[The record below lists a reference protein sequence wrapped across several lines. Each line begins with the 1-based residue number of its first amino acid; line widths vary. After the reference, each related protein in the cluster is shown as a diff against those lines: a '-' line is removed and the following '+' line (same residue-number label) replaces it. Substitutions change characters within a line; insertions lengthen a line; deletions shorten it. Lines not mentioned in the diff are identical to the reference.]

1 MAGRMIGQTVTHY
14 KILEKLGEG
23 GMGVVYRAVDTRLGR
38 QVAVKFLSPNLA
50 QDGFALERF
59 QREARAAS
67 SLNHPHICAIYDIGK
82 HEGQPFLVMELLD
95 GKTLRARING
105 APLPVET
112 MLEMAVQIADALDAA
127 HAVGIIHRDIKAVNL
142 FVTDRGQ
149 LKILD
154 FGLAKLAPTGASAEP
169 DAYADTAMAVTAA
182 AHVTSTGQTLGTLS
196 SMSPEQTRGEEL
208 DARTDLFSFGVVL
221 YEMATGTEPFRGRTA
236 AMVTDAI
243 LHETPRPPHELN
255 ALLPPE
261 FDGIVAK
268 ALEKDREMR
277 YQSAADMRA
286 DLKRLRRESGAV
298 RPASGSTMAAIPASP
313 SASKSAAV
321 SRRSV
326 VPLVSA
332 LVILAIAAAAWWF
345 LRPSGGGAL
354 DSVAVLPFAT
364 TSGSAD
370 AEYLTD
376 GITESL
382 INGLSSL
389 SGFHVSARSVV
400 FRFKGKD
407 VDAVKTGHDLGVKA
421 IVTGRVAMR
430 GDRLVIQAE
439 LMNVAD
445 GTQLWGDQYNRP
457 TSDLLDVQDDIA
469 REILDKLRVRLS
481 GAEKAKATKRYTDNA
496 EAYQLYLQGRYHWNK
511 GTIAGYK
518 RAIEYY
524 QQAITKDAKYALAY
538 AGLADSYLSLGSY
551 YVEAISDAKAAAD
564 QAIALDPSLAEAH
577 IAAGHIKLWLD
588 WDWPAA
594 EREFTTGISLDA
606 NSALAHDQYAAYLA
620 TLGHTADAIAESK
633 RAQALDPLS
642 PIVNSH
648 LGWLLLD
655 AGQLDDATA
664 QFRKTLEFDAE
675 SVSAHQGLGVAAS
688 LAGRH
693 DEAIAELQKAY
704 ALSEQSPVVL
714 GDLGAA
720 DARAGRKADA
730 DRALSDLNTLSA
742 REYVPPSAS
751 AAIAA
756 ALGDR
761 AKALQFLGK
770 GFDEHDFSL
779 AELRIAPAFASLR
792 ADPGFQAIVT
802 KVGIPK

>member
-1 MAGRMIGQTVTHY
+1 MIGQTVTHY

-112 MLEMAVQIADALDAA
+112 MTEMAVQIADALDAA
-127 HAVGIIHRDIKAVNL
+127 HAVGIIHRDIKAANL

-149 LKILD
+149 VKILD
-154 FGLAKLAPTGASAEP
+154 FGLAKLAPTGASADP
-169 DAYADTAMAVTAA
+169 DAYADTALAVTAA
-182 AHVTSTGQTLGTLS
+182 PHVTSTGQTLGTLS
-196 SMSPEQTRGEEL
+196 YMSPEQIRGEEL
-208 DARTDLFSFGVVL
+208 DARTDLFSYGIVL

-236 AMVTDAI
+236 ALVTDAI
-243 LHETPRPPHELN
+243 LHDTPRPPHELN
-255 ALLPPE
+255 AALPLE
-261 FDGIVAK
+261 FDAIIAK

-277 YQSAADMRA
+277 YQSAADIRA
-286 DLKRLRRESGAV
+286 DLRRLRRESGAV
-298 RPASGSTMAAIPASP
+298 RPASGARVSTPSLPAAP
-313 SASKSAAV
+313 SRA
-321 SRRSV
+321 SRRSLVGV
-326 VPLVSA
+326 VGA
-332 LVILAIAAAAWWF
+332 LVILALAAAGWWVW
-345 LRPSGGGAL
+345 RPTGGAAL

-389 SGFHVSARSVV
+389 SGLRVSARSVV

-421 IVTGRVAMR
+421 IVTGRVATR

-551 YVEAISDAKAAAD
+551 YVEAISDAKAAAE

-577 IAAGHIKLWLD
+577 VAAGHIKLWLD

-594 EREFTTGISLDA
+594 EREFTTGISLDP
-606 NSALAHDQYAAYLA
+606 NSALAHDQYAEYLA
-620 TLGHTADAIAESK
+620 TLGHSADAITEAK

-655 AGQLDDATA
+655 AGQADDATA

-675 SVSAHQGLGVAAS
+675 SVSAHEGLGVAAS

-714 GDLGAA
+714 GNLGAA
-720 DARAGRKADA
+720 YARAGRKTDA
-730 DRALSDLNTLSA
+730 DRALADLTALSA

-756 ALGDR
+756 AQGDR

-770 GFDEHDFSL
+770 GYDEHDFSL
-779 AELRIAPAFASLR
+779 AELRIAPAFSSLR
-792 ADPGFQAIVT
+792 SDPGFQALVT